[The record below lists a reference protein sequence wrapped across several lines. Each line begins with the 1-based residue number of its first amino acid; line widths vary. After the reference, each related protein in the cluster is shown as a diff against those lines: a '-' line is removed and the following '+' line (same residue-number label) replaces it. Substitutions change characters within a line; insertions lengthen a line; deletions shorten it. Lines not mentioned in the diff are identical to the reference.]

1 MSKKLPTVIVTIPWW
16 NSTTE
21 QVRLDLSSLSHE
33 PAQVITTNERWE
45 EGKLVTYRPHATY
58 MKAMRSD
65 HVVNLD
71 YRLVDHPDLRGYGIR
86 WGVTTITVNKEITK
100 LTVEWKGRPNKKGE
114 DFVKDLKFS
123 IEQPSVKGATVVQV
137 RTAQARFKKALL
149 ELGEQCAITKVSII
163 SLLDAAHIQSVKD
176 GGSDVPWNG
185 ILLRT
190 DLHRLYDAG
199 YFTIESDGR
208 LTLHEA
214 LPPDY
219 SKLLKDKRISQ
230 DVLARIGDYLKKRK
244 QPKPS

>member
-16 NSTTE
+16 YTTE
-21 QVRLDLSSLSHE
+21 QVRLDLASLSHE
-33 PAQVITTNERWE
+33 PKQVITTNERWE
-45 EGKLVTYRPHATY
+45 EGTLVTYRPHATY
-58 MKAMRSD
+58 MKAMHGD

-71 YRLVDHPDLRGYGIR
+71 YRLDDHPHLEGRGIR
-86 WGVTTITVNKEITK
+86 WGVTTITVNKEISR
-100 LTVEWKGRPNKKGE
+100 LTVEWKGRPTIKGE
-114 DFVKDLKFS
+114 DCCFDLKFS
-123 IEQPSVKGATVVQV
+123 IEQPSAKGTTVVQV

-149 ELGEQCAITKVSII
+149 ELGEQCAITKVSIVP
-163 SLLDAAHIQSVKD
+163 LLDAAHIQEVKD

-219 SKLLKDKRISQ
+219 AKLLKGKRLSQ
-230 DVLARIGDYLKKRK
+230 DVVARVGDYLKKRK
-244 QPKPS
+244 QPKLS